1 MSNRPVIKPILL
13 KEIESMKK
21 VKTFVE
27 IVTNIQAIGEVDSG
41 KIIFTGSSLTGKE
54 TNRI

>member
-1 MSNRPVIKPILL
+1 
-13 KEIESMKK
+13 MKK

-27 IVTNIQAIGEVDSG
+27 IVTNIQAIGVVDSG
-41 KIIFTGSSLTGKE
+41 KIIITGSSLTGKE

>member
-27 IVTNIQAIGEVDSG
+27 IVTNIQAIGVVDSG
-41 KIIFTGSSLTGKE
+41 KIIIT
-54 TNRI
+54 